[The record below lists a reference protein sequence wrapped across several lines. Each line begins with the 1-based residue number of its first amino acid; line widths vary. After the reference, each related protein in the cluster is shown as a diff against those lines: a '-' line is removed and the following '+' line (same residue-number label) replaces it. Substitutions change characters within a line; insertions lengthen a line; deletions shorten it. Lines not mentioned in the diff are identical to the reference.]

1 MRPPD
6 QIVAELP
13 AEGRWVAT
21 GIGPDIFDRWQIV
34 LAIENPHARV
44 GLTRTEAMG
53 LILRLC
59 ELLKLPLWDRER
71 N

>member
-6 QIVAELP
+6 IVAYEPP
-13 AEGRWVAT
+13 AEGRWVST
-21 GIGPDIFDRWQIV
+21 GIGPDIYDRWQLV
-34 LAIENPHARV
+34 LAIENPDARV